1 MDIYGYIYV
10 YYINYIYIYIYTFIF
25 IYIYIIY
32 VIYTIMLFG
41 RLFTYWTLFQE
52 KIFVEKIPIQKIRTF
67 PPSKALCNVHKKG

>member
-1 MDIYGYIYV
+1 
-10 YYINYIYIYIYTFIF
+10 
-25 IYIYIIY
+25 
-32 VIYTIMLFG
+32 MLFG